1 MAELKDFQNGTKP
14 NWCPGCGHYA
24 VLNAIQNALVKS
36 GLEPH
41 ESMIVSGIGCS
52 SRVYSYLYAYGFH
65 SLHGRALPI
74 AQGIKLANRDLQ
86 VVTAGGDGDGFAI
99 GTAHTIH
106 AMRRNIDMTYVVMD
120 NHVYGL
126 TKGQVSPRSDLGFK
140 TVTSPDGSIENP
152 ISAIGLALT
161 SGATFIAQTTS
172 RNIQEAT
179 ELIKQGMEHEGF
191 AIINIFSP
199 CVTYNPINT
208 YDWFAQHIKPLS
220 EVEGYDPSSKACAY
234 KALEEFDG
242 LMTGV
247 IYKDS
252 TQKDYAK
259 KLKNYSDK
267 PLTELPLE
275 LDAKIFESWKK
286 EYMM

>member
-1 MAELKDFQNGTKP
+1 MAEMKDYQNGTKP
-14 NWCPGCGHYA
+14 NWCPGCGDYA
-24 VLNAIQNALVKS
+24 VLNAIQSALAKS

-41 ESMIVSGIGCS
+41 ESVVVAGIGCS
-52 SRVYSYLYAYGFH
+52 SRIYSYLYTYGFH
-65 SLHGRALPI
+65 CLHGRALPL
-74 AQGIKLANRDLQ
+74 AQGVKLANRDLN
-86 VVTAGGDGDGFAI
+86 VLTAGGDGDGFAI

-106 AMRRNIDMTYVVMD
+106 AMRRNLNLTYVVMD

-152 ISAIGLALT
+152 ISAIGLALA
-161 SGATFIAQTTS
+161 SGATFVAQTTS

-179 ELIKQGMEHEGF
+179 DLIRQGMEHEGF

-208 YDWFAQHIKPLS
+208 YDWFAQHIKPLA
-220 EVEGYDPSSKACAY
+220 EVEGYDPSSKAHAY
-234 KALEEFDG
+234 RALEDYDG

-252 TQKDYAK
+252 TQQDYQK

-275 LDAKIFESWKK
+275 LDPKIFESWKK
-286 EYMM
+286 DYMM